1 MRSGAIILASIMLLS
16 ACGASEEEITR
27 LGDNLSNSIYE
38 ENNSTKMEFIFNG
51 CQFDVVTYDRQHG
64 NHNWPFESQGT
75 NVGTVDISKFD
86 AAGIKIRTRRRGDV
100 LLVPCSDDSGEGCIV
115 RQLRRRGDY
124 SLEVITATD
133 GTYLLPVR
141 SGRSDRALRLMSDL
155 IEACN

>member
-27 LGDNLSNSIYE
+27 LGDNLSDSIYE
-38 ENNSTKMEFIFNG
+38 EKNFMKAEFLFNE
-51 CQFDVVTYDRQHG
+51 CQFDVVIYERQHG
-64 NHNWPFESQGT
+64 NRNWPFESRGK

-86 AAGIKIRTRRRGDV
+86 AAGIEIRTRRRGDV
-100 LLVPCSDDSGEGCIV
+100 LLVPCSDSSGKECIV
-115 RQLRRRGDY
+115 RRRGRGDY
-124 SLEVITATD
+124 SLDVYIATD